1 MKYPGGFGPRIPDAV
16 ESILWRNSPLSEQP
30 AGTNDIRSQVTWVS
44 FTPLI
49 YALLYKRAF

>member
-49 YALLYKRAF
+49 YALLCKRAF